1 MLHFF
6 LTVLTPDVGP
16 TETLSFWEVTATGDV
31 YRPKIGDGLENTPD
45 IEKVNYS
52 KINWIDRDEFVE
64 LRGVGRLPLGGLSQN
79 PVVCG
84 SMQCGIFAKSQSDEI
99 TMLKRSVLGTAAACL
114 YNAVRNEGY
123 LDLQWQ
129 DMELLIEN
137 YDSAEIF
144 DGEPPKDAKEY
155 HDHFARSIDSYC
167 IKGTA
172 KKRKSQV
179 SEILK
184 PFEKLLCQTDPAKTE
199 ISVDVVEEFLHQTA
213 DLQGIR
219 RKKQDALRDHWNKD
233 HTLKPTELLTL
244 LKECLN
250 ENEPLLHFNHYAF
263 YKSCFLLLTLVE
275 KELCD
280 EFNDFMSSLPFPFR
294 GHMDEDFSW
303 LAAMV
308 FKEFHVTMEPKH
320 GPPPDKWLVRVAG
333 VFKKF
338 LKKYAGKPD
347 GKINRNSD
355 DEGVRNG
362 VCIHWGSCK
371 RLGTIH
377 SAWKG

>member
-6 LTVLTPDVGP
+6 LAVLTPNAGP
-16 TETLSFWEVTATGDV
+16 TETLTSWEVTATGDV
-31 YRPKIGDGLENTPD
+31 YRPKIGDNLENTPD

-52 KINWIDRDEFVE
+52 KRNWIDRDEFVE
-64 LRGVGRLPLGGLSQN
+64 LLRVGRLPLGGLSPN

-84 SMQCGIFAKSQSDEI
+84 SMQCGIFAKSQSDQI
-99 TMLKRSVLGTAAACL
+99 TMLEGSLLGTAAACL
-114 YNAVRNEGY
+114 YNAVRKEGY

-155 HDHFARSIDSYC
+155 YNHFARSIDFYYVKKS
-167 IKGTA
+167 G

-184 PFEKLLCQTDPAKTE
+184 LFEKLLCQTDPAKTE
-199 ISVDVVEEFLHQTA
+199 ISVDVVEEFLQRTA
-213 DLQGIR
+213 HLQGIR
-219 RKKQDALRDHWNKD
+219 RKKKDALRDHWNKN
-233 HTLKPTELLTL
+233 HTLKLTELLTL
-244 LKECLN
+244 LNECLN

-263 YKSCFLLLTLVE
+263 YKSCFLLLMLVK

-294 GHMDEDFSW
+294 GHTDEDFIW
-303 LAAMV
+303 LSAMV
-308 FKEFHVTMEPKH
+308 FHEFHVTMDSKH
-320 GPPPDKWLVRVAG
+320 GPPPEKWLVKVAG

-338 LKKYAGKPD
+338 LEKYAGKPD
-347 GKINRNSD
+347 GKIIGGFND
-355 DEGVRNG
+355 AGVRNG

-377 SAWKG
+377 SA